1 MGALV
6 DFLREYQNST
16 KIEINLPE
24 DIGRRYTVDACL
36 KSTEGKQVYLV
47 RRNKDGKKCILKF
60 LASTSKENTE
70 EEYLLSQQLH
80 HPGLVAAMEYVKDS
94 QGSYLIRE
102 YIDGCTVAELVE
114 MTTQGRLTDRETV
127 TIAIQLCEVL
137 QYLHSQKPPIIH
149 RDIKPENI
157 IVTKNGTCKL
167 IDFGISRRFRNEQ
180 ERDTVFLGTT
190 ATAPPEQYGFKQTDA
205 RSDIYSMG
213 MLMCYMVTGSY
224 ELTEL
229 KQYAMPGYLR
239 HCIIKCTQFSPGD
252 RYSSAK
258 QLKVHL
264 KKYELLHTKIRIDK
278 VLRLGMLMLI
288 TALGSAFLTWNLMS
302 QKLMRQDSNNGQ
314 NASFELIS
322 ADKQTMAANSSN
334 PAYTNSTDKAV
345 TDLTPGAEQSLAD
358 PQAAS
363 QQIAIP
369 KDETGYTDETPYHF
383 ISSLIEAAA
392 REQLGKSDTDIIYYG
407 DLKRITE
414 LYLCGKQS
422 YRNWDDHFVYGKNQ
436 YMRGEEYADDTL
448 YSTRGE
454 ISSLNDIGHMK
465 NLQLLALYNQN
476 ISDLTPLKN
485 LEFLTDL
492 GLGNNSIRDV
502 SALEG
507 LIHLKR
513 LDLSG
518 NLITDQELE
527 LIAKIPYLESLD
539 LGDTKVTSL
548 KKIEELPLIYLSVY
562 GDRMEAFEG
571 LEKMTSLEHL
581 ISNGVNQGINLEG
594 MKKIAGLSSLRE
606 LNIMGSDDFDVS
618 LLSELTNL
626 RILDLCS
633 CNVRSLEGLELLNLE
648 ELRADGISQ
657 LSLTGIEKNVR
668 LSRLSLRDSG
678 VLDFTPLKKLEYLQY
693 FNGNSQQAERI
704 KNQLG
709 DVSFKVNVQTYY

>member
-16 KIEINLPE
+16 KIEIDLPE
-24 DIGRRYTVDACL
+24 DIGSRYTVDACL

-47 RRNKDGKKCILKF
+47 RRNMDGKKCILKF
-60 LASTSKENTE
+60 LASISKENTE

-80 HPGLVAAMEYVKDS
+80 HPGLVAAMEYAKDS

-114 MTTQGRLTDRETV
+114 MTTQGHLADREAV
-127 TIAIQLCEVL
+127 TIAIWLCEVL

-180 ERDTVFLGTT
+180 EKDTVFLGTT

-224 ELTEL
+224 ESQEL
-229 KQYAMPGYLR
+229 KQYAIPSYLR
-239 HCIIKCTQFSPGD
+239 RCIKKCIQFSPGD

-258 QLKVHL
+258 QLKVYL

-302 QKLMRQDSNNGQ
+302 QKLLRQDSNNEQ
-314 NASFELIS
+314 TSSFDQIL
-322 ADKQTMAANSSN
+322 ADKQIITANSSIAATAN
-334 PAYTNSTDKAV
+334 PSYKAAADI
-345 TDLTPGAEQSLAD
+345 TILAEQPLPD
-358 PQAAS
+358 
-363 QQIAIP
+363 QQISLQQNTTS
-369 KDETGYTDETPYHF
+369 KEETKYTDETPYRF
-383 ISSLIEAAA
+383 TSSLLEAAV

-414 LYLCGKQS
+414 LYLCGRQS

-436 YMRGEEYADDTL
+436 FMSGEEYADDTL
-448 YSTRGE
+448 YNTRGE
-454 ISSLNDIGHMK
+454 ISSLEDIGHME
-465 NLQLLALYNQN
+465 NLQVLTLYNQN

-492 GLGNNSIRDV
+492 GLGNNSIREI

-507 LIHLKR
+507 LIHLQR

-518 NLITDQELE
+518 NLITNDELE

-548 KKIEELPLIYLSVY
+548 KNIEDLPLIYLSVY
-562 GDRMEAFEG
+562 GDRMTNLEG

-581 ISNGVNQGINLEG
+581 ITNGVNQGISLDG
-594 MKKIAGLSSLRE
+594 MKRIAGLFNLTE
-606 LNIMGSDDFDVS
+606 LNIMGSDDFELS
-618 LLSELTNL
+618 LLSGLTNL

-633 CNVRSLEGLELLNLE
+633 CQIGSLEGLELMNLE

-657 LSLTGIEKNVR
+657 LNLTGIEKNVK

-678 VLDFTPLKKLEYLQY
+678 VLDFKPLKKLEYLQY

-709 DVSFKVNVQTYY
+709 DVSFTVNVQTHY